1 MSVSKFILG
10 NVAARVLGVAVPP
23 YWLFRGSQIDGQ
35 DYTEYSELMKLSPEE
50 LEDTVRTNG
59 LGVPMRM
66 PLEVK
71 SDTSDWWLFPMEP
84 LVSLNGRNILARR
97 QVAKGRARGSIKER
111 WTQDDWQVNI
121 EGVLMSLKS
130 DSYPYGDVKKL
141 REMCEAAKL
150 KVRSPL
156 LEIFGITQIVVERYS
171 IPFTTGVR
179 NQQYSITAYSDD
191 IYKLLLARNDLK

>member
-97 QVAKGRARGSIKER
+97 QVAKGRARGSIKDR

-121 EGVLMSLKS
+121 EGVLM
-130 DSYPYGDVKKL
+130 
-141 REMCEAAKL
+141 RRC
-150 KVRSPL
+150 
-156 LEIFGITQIVVERYS
+156 
-171 IPFTTGVR
+171 GVR
-179 NQQYSITAYSDD
+179 CWKYSASRRLWWRATASRLQPACGTSS
-191 IYKLLLARNDLK
+191 IR